1 MAGFFRLFSPRAGS
15 SRARRNRGLGRLGC
29 VASVLALAACAT
41 PAEQKTYDMALADAR
56 TDPSLCQSIRYYPL
70 LAQAWQK
77 AHMGGDAD
85 AQDASTPA
93 PGTPP
98 QIKVTASTA
107 MPNVSF
113 PPYFQRACHMT
124 VQAGSHAPETGF
136 MTVAYFMHKGKVD
149 TSLVKWT
156 SNTEVSDYYDAL
168 KAKISSGVDM
178 DNPTLKACMTHYP
191 ALQTNSTDPSVQQAA
206 VSLRALL
213 VRHCLADHAA
223 LKNLYS
229 DMYFIHR

>member
-1 MAGFFRLFSPRAGS
+1 MAGLFRLFS
-15 SRARRNRGLGRLGC
+15 SRANASRPGFVLGRLSC

-41 PAEQKTYDMALADAR
+41 PEQKTYDMALADAR

-77 AHMGGDAD
+77 AHLGTDAD
-85 AQDASTPA
+85 QQEASA
-93 PGTPP
+93 PVAGSPP
-98 QIKVTASTA
+98 RIRVTASTP
-107 MPNVSF
+107 MPDVNF
-113 PPYFQRACHMT
+113 PPYSQRSCHMT

-136 MTVAYFMHKGKVD
+136 MTVAYFMHNGKVD
-149 TSLVKWT
+149 TSLVKWN
-156 SNTEVSDYYDAL
+156 SDTEVSKYYDEL

-178 DNPTLKACMTHYP
+178 NNPTLKACMTHYP
-191 ALQTNSTDPSVQQAA
+191 ALQTTSTDPSVQQAA

>member
-1 MAGFFRLFSPRAGS
+1 MAGLFRLFPLRAS
-15 SRARRNRGLGRLGC
+15 ASRSGLGRLGC
-29 VASVLALAACAT
+29 IASVLALAACAAT
-41 PAEQKTYDMALADAR
+41 PEQKTYDMALADAR
-56 TDPSLCQSIRYYPL
+56 TDPALCQSIRYYPL
-70 LAQAWQK
+70 LAEAWQK
-77 AHMGGDAD
+77 AHLGDAD
-85 AQDASTPA
+85 AQDASAPA
-93 PGTPP
+93 PGNLPE
-98 QIKVTASTA
+98 IKVTASTP

-113 PPYFQRACHMT
+113 PPYSQRACHMT

-136 MTVAYFMHKGKVD
+136 MTVAYFMHNGKVD

-156 SNTEVSDYYDAL
+156 SDTEVSQYYDAL

-178 DNPTLKACMTHYP
+178 NNPTLKACMTHYP